1 MNPSKTNEQV
11 LAESTNVAQDAAG
24 MIGGTFKQ
32 AEGFTPNVNA
42 TNVPATLVTNPGP
55 ALTLPPTPTLA
66 PDMGV
71 TGEAKTLLDQKRV
84 EDEARLAETKAP
96 VSDSE
101 KAIKESF
108 GILGTESDTRTKL
121 EDQAGLTQRSEQMR
135 RFEESLRRQSAQLD
149 QFDIS
154 QMNDMESMRLEAGR
168 RDMTKG
174 QFSARAAELNLQRSM
189 ERAGMVAGM
198 RADIAALDV
207 MQGNYKQAAEQ
218 VDKALK
224 SIYEP
229 VKQKLEMEMFFLE
242 RNDRRFD
249 SAQKELASTRMME
262 IQREQQQI
270 QSAQDMVNTVVSNGY
285 ARSEEVAELVSLSEN
300 PAEQIGLAQMITNRG
315 AGQMREM
322 QMQQMRMSIAASQ
335 VTLDAKNKPDPMQ
348 SILMSLFD
356 ESASGVVS
364 FDDYIEQR
372 TEGVQG
378 PISPNQ
384 YSQLER
390 EYQQAVAQSDIQ
402 NDKAQRLAF
411 LVGSGAVSPQQADYI
426 RDYIN
431 VKSPKETAT
440 AAESVRV
447 AQTVARDIQMIF
459 QNIQFAGA
467 ENATRIEQI
476 EGRRG
481 SESQAPLLGEWQL
494 KRTRQM
500 ASDAQP
506 IYDLKSALDSV
517 ASNMS
522 MENLNKMRQN
532 SPTGGALGNVSDK
545 QSSLLSDLLGSTKLE
560 QSPEQLRVV
569 MEDLINFQYDVIYG
583 HPTEIRDA
591 FKLNKI
597 SYNQAQQMLGARMSA
612 TPEMLGLSR
621 DVEGT
626 NKISSVQLTPDGR
639 LVPIK

>member
-11 LAESTNVAQDAAG
+11 LAESTNVAQQAAG

-32 AEGFTPNVNA
+32 AEGFTPNVSA
-42 TNVPATLVTNPGP
+42 TNVPASLVTNPGP
-55 ALTLPPTPTLA
+55 ALTLPPAPTLA

-71 TGEAKTLLDQKRV
+71 VGEAKTLLDQKRV

-96 VSDSE
+96 VSASE
-101 KAIKESF
+101 RAVQEAF

-207 MQGNYKQAAEQ
+207 MQGNFKQAAEQ

-229 VKQKLEMEMFFLE
+229 VKQKLQMEMFFLE

-249 SAQKELASTRMME
+249 SAQKELANTRMME

-285 ARSEEVAELVSLSEN
+285 ATSDEVADMIALDNPQEQLALSSLI
-300 PAEQIGLAQMITNRG
+300 ANRG
-315 AGQMREM
+315 AAQMRDL
-322 QMQQMRMSIAASQ
+322 QIQQMRMSIAASAK
-335 VTLDAKNKPDPMQ
+335 TLNATQQPDPMQ
-348 SILMSLFD
+348 AIIMSLFD
-356 ESASGVVS
+356 DQAEGIVS
-364 FDDYIEQR
+364 LDEYLAQR
-372 TEGVQG
+372 TEGYMG
-378 PISPNQ
+378 PISPEQ
-384 YSQLER
+384 YAQLES
-390 EYQQAVAQSDIQ
+390 EYNEMAASYNPE
-402 NDKAQRLAF
+402 NDKAQRIAF
-411 LVGSGAVSPQQADYI
+411 LVASGAMSPTQADYV
-426 RDYIN
+426 REYVK
-431 VKSPKETAT
+431 VKSPKEQAQS
-440 AAESVRV
+440 AESIRV

-459 QNIQFAGA
+459 KNIDKAGS
-467 ENATRIEQI
+467 ENAKLIEQI
-476 EGRRG
+476 EGRTGR
-481 SESQAPLLGEWQL
+481 ESTFPLMGAIQRSTTLS
-494 KRTRQM
+494 M
-500 ASDAQP
+500 AKNAQP

-560 QSPEQLRVV
+560 QSPEQLRIV

-583 HPTEIRDA
+583 SPDEIASAYSRG
-591 FKLNKI
+591 KLK
-597 SYNQAQQMLGARMSA
+597 YGQAQEMLAARMSA
-612 TPEMLGLSR
+612 SPEMFGMSR
-621 DVEGT
+621 DVVGV
-626 NKISSVQLTPDGR
+626 NRISSLQLTPDGK
-639 LVPIK
+639 LVPIR